1 MILMH
6 SYLVEKLQAENGNAD
21 TRCGKRKFID
31 DGISWIEATH
41 IHTSTCACTY
51 THTHTAK
58 HKHFKKAA
66 DPLSQ

>member
-21 TRCGKRKFID
+21 TCCGKRKFID

-41 IHTSTCACTY
+41 IHTSTCAYTY
-51 THTHTAK
+51 THTQLST
-58 HKHFKKAA
+58 KHFKKAA